1 MFTEFFFPVVRT
13 TFYFSNY
20 ILSCIYNN
28 KQIDVNQSPF
38 LLLKYQDCDDKW
50 KWKQFSKKAFLLLF
64 CRWLIRETN
73 SHTGLCILEVWQ
85 LNICDM

>member
-1 MFTEFFFPVVRT
+1 MCGKMTTTIRLVNMLTVNVYRIFFPVVRT

-38 LLLKYQDCDDKW
+38 LLLKYQDCDEKW
-50 KWKQFSKKAFLLLF
+50 K
-64 CRWLIRETN
+64 
-73 SHTGLCILEVWQ
+73 
-85 LNICDM
+85 

>member
-1 MFTEFFFPVVRT
+1 MCGKMTTTISLVNMLTVNVYRIFFPVVRT

-38 LLLKYQDCDDKW
+38 LLLKYQDCDEKW
-50 KWKQFSKKAFLLLF
+50 K
-64 CRWLIRETN
+64 
-73 SHTGLCILEVWQ
+73 
-85 LNICDM
+85 